1 MVLGLPDPQLEV
13 ILPEPDVGGQGVGG
27 VVPELICVVAESS
40 VPVEKLRGVYL
51 TILGVMLGY
60 SSLGW
65 RFSPKAVIIALSCT
79 ELN

>member
-40 VPVEKLRGVYL
+40 VPVEKLRWDVFDYFGHHAG
-51 TILGVMLGY
+51 ILFIGLEV
-60 SSLGW
+60 
-65 RFSPKAVIIALSCT
+65 FS
-79 ELN
+79 